1 MVATALLI
9 VFILLVLGLL
19 LVPLELYINT
29 IKNQYYMQL
38 KGLARATV
46 EGHEDELIQIRL
58 RVFFR
63 NFYFY
68 PLKKREMIKKKKKE
82 KRAFRKGVKKT
93 SFRKIL
99 KVLRSFKIKRLFVDI
114 DTGDCLTNAKLYP
127 VFSFLNYHK
136 RGFSINFEGRNQMVL
151 HLHNRPIYLIA
162 SFINI

>member
-1 MVATALLI
+1 MVVTALLI
-9 VFILLVLGLL
+9 VFILLVLGFL

-29 IKNQYYMQL
+29 IKNQYYVQL
-38 KGLARATV
+38 KGLARASLD
-46 EGHEDELIQIRL
+46 GDEDELIQIRL
-58 RVFFR
+58 KVFFR

-68 PLKKREMIKKKKKE
+68 PLKKRETIKKTKKE
-82 KRAFRKGVKKT
+82 NRTFRKRGKKT

-127 VFSFLNYHK
+127 VFSFLDYHK
-136 RGFSINFEGRNQMVL
+136 RSFSINFKGRNQMVL